1 MTTDLHHPRRLLWV
15 DSTPTALDPAGR
27 FLRAHHLDLRF
38 VDSFEAALV
47 EIDTWSPH
55 LLLLDYTSG
64 AMAYAT
70 FVYARLPLVDSYRAT
85 GPLANNPWRHTASP
99 ILLTANEPT
108 ASTPGLVAPCLPRVA
123 HFIPKPVEPSCLLP
137 LVDKLL
143 PEPNPGITLDPDQ
156 GCVEVQGCQ
165 HTVSEQSMDLL
176 VTLARHHPRP
186 LTAVQLAQ
194 RMHEERGVLISEAS
208 VRMAVLAL
216 RRQLVVDDPR
226 TLIANKGG
234 YFLTCTPTL
243 ISDWGTAE
251 LPSRQHGLPERPL
264 E

>member
-1 MTTDLHHPRRLLWV
+1 MTTTTTRFYPRRLLWV
-15 DSTPTALDPAGR
+15 DDQPSTLDHAGR

-55 LLLLDYTSG
+55 LLLLDYAAG
-64 AMAYAT
+64 AMPYET
-70 FVYARLPLVDSYRAT
+70 FVHAQLPLVDPYRAT
-85 GPLANNPWRHTASP
+85 GSLMDNPWQHKASP
-99 ILLTANEPT
+99 ILMVAGEPM
-108 ASTPGLVAPCLPRVA
+108 ASTPGLRAPHLTRAAYFV
-123 HFIPKPVEPSCLLP
+123 PKPVEPSCLLSM
-137 LVDKLL
+137 VDKLL

-176 VTLARHHPRP
+176 VTLTRHHPRP

-226 TLIANKGG
+226 SLIANKGG

-243 ISDWGTAE
+243 ISD
-251 LPSRQHGLPERPL
+251 
-264 E
+264 